1 MKQDERYEQNY
12 YERLARAYFR
22 GRAVRTGQ
30 ADAGVQDPKFY
41 YFKRGHE
48 ELPRVRKTLG
58 FLRSVQP
65 ENLLDVGSGRGVFL
79 FPFLEAFP
87 WVEVTSVDL
96 LAHRAEF
103 LQDLSRGGITNLRA
117 EQGDICLQP
126 FPEKSFDVVTVLEVL
141 EHIPDVEK
149 AVFAAVRMAR
159 RFRPS
164 EFP

>member
-1 MKQDERYEQNY
+1 MKDMNKDY

-22 GRAVRTGQ
+22 GRAARPGQ
-30 ADAGVQDPKFY
+30 ADAGVQDPKLY

-79 FPFLEAFP
+79 FPFLETFP

-96 LAHRAEF
+96 LAHRVEF

-117 EQGDICLQP
+117 EQRDICLQP

-149 AVFAAVRMAR
+149 AVFAAVRMAW

>member
-1 MKQDERYEQNY
+1 M
-12 YERLARAYFR
+12 
-22 GRAVRTGQ
+22 
-30 ADAGVQDPKFY
+30 
-41 YFKRGHE
+41 
-48 ELPRVRKTLG
+48 PRVRKTLG

>member
-1 MKQDERYEQNY
+1 MNKDY

-30 ADAGVQDPKFY
+30 ADGGVQDPKLY

-96 LAHRAEF
+96 LAHRVEF

>member
-1 MKQDERYEQNY
+1 MMCEY
-12 YERLARAYFR
+12 YEINAKQYAAETFSADMSEQYRRFLPLLKEGARI
-22 GRAVRTGQ
+22 
-30 ADAGVQDPKFY
+30 
-41 YFKRGHE
+41 
-48 ELPRVRKTLG
+48 
-58 FLRSVQP
+58 
-65 ENLLDVGSGRGVFL
+65 LDVGSGRGVFL

-96 LAHRAEF
+96 LAHRVEF